1 MMMRSTSKPT
11 IKSTTMTTS
20 TTPRKDRNDS
30 HRRWSK
36 QQSSKTTII
45 GRRTWTASK
54 LFLGETKTTT
64 KAQNWNEPQTVRE
77 EYKHHTRGKV
87 VFQHEKEE
95 EKSKWAN
102 CDISHVGFSDDDRTD
117 DDDLR
122 KIKLGIVIGKLFSPF
137 QLLLLYQTYIHHSFK
152 SLTIY
157 R

>member
-1 MMMRSTSKPT
+1 
-11 IKSTTMTTS
+11 MTTS

-117 DDDLR
+117 ADDLR